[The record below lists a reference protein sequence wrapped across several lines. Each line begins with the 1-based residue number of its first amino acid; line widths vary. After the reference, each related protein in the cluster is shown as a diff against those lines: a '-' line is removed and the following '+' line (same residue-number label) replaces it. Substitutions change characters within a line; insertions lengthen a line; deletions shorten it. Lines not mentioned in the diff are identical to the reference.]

1 MKIGALAQQFDVTV
15 DTIRFYEKQ
24 GLLATAPRSG
34 SGSGAG
40 YRQYSTGDVQRLSFI
55 LRAKA
60 IGFSLQQIRELLAI
74 EDNKSAWVCADV
86 KDKVALKIQEIEQ
99 QRAELQ
105 RLQQALQQLHNAC
118 CGGTV
123 SANACSIL
131 AALAQAEPV

>member
-24 GLLATAPRSG
+24 GLLATAPR

-123 SANACSIL
+123 SATACSIL

>member
-34 SGSGAG
+34 AG
-40 YRQYSTGDVQRLSFI
+40 YRQYGKADVQRLSFI

>member
-24 GLLATAPRSG
+24 GLLTTAPR
-34 SGSGAG
+34 SGAG
-40 YRQYSTGDVQRLSFI
+40 YRQYSTSDVQRLSFI

>member
-1 MKIGALAQQFDVTV
+1 MKIGTLAQQFDVTV

-24 GLLATAPRSG
+24 GLLATAAR
-34 SGSGAG
+34 SGAG
-40 YRQYSTGDVQRLSFI
+40 YRQYSTSDVQRLSFI

-60 IGFSLQQIRELLAI
+60 VGFSLQQIRELLAI

>member
-1 MKIGALAQQFDVTV
+1 MNRAFNIGQLSRESGVNPE
-15 DTIRFYEKQ
+15 TIRFYERS
-24 GLLATAPRSG
+24 GLLAAPPRSA
-34 SGSGAG
+34 AG
-40 YRQYSTGDVQRLSFI
+40 YRQYGKADVQRLSFI

>member
-1 MKIGALAQQFDVTV
+1 MKIGALAQQFNVTV

-34 SGSGAG
+34 AG
-40 YRQYSTGDVQRLSFI
+40 YRQYGTSDVQRLSFI

>member
-24 GLLATAPRSG
+24 GLLATAAR
-34 SGSGAG
+34 SGAG
-40 YRQYSTGDVQRLSFI
+40 YRQYGKADVQRLSFI

>member
-24 GLLATAPRSG
+24 GLLATAPR
-34 SGSGAG
+34 SGAG

>member
-34 SGSGAG
+34 AG
-40 YRQYSTGDVQRLSFI
+40 YRQYGTSDVQRLSFI

-131 AALAQAEPV
+131 AALAQAEPE